1 MDEHY
6 SKALLSKERA
16 FLFLSIAIV
25 ITLLTGFPE
34 SLKVFV
40 LGTAGTITGG
50 ATAVQPIE
58 LQDYFI
64 GLVIFAALMVF
75 LGYLVHALRTPKPQS
90 WYPQI
95 VDEEEFSVGVDKDMF
110 LDNSLERVNK
120 ELKNLRAAK
129 DEAPTKKAKKLT
141 KVPNI
146 EEIHLEHTLRK
157 INAQLHGYKKTPLVL
172 EAPQEK
178 TEWDDHL
185 EEVKQELAGVEAMKI
200 KKAKV
205 REEAP
210 STLDIALKYESKKL
224 QEELKRS
231 LSKTKKNAK
240 QITVLEEPA
249 RKKKWDDHLEE
260 VKQEIAGVEAMKIK
274 KAKVREEAPSTLDIA
289 LKYES
294 KKLQE
299 ELKRSLSKQKKAIT
313 VLKEP
318 ARKKRW
324 NEYLENVNQEL
335 GSVDQMPLQKV
346 KILTK
351 IPLITKTSETLE
363 QKRLARE
370 LQKLHQTLE
379 EEQQK
384 TPAYFVKRYLP
395 SSREWQLAKI
405 KKHIQRKGAVKDKGE
420 LAEVERRLAEIYRE
434 N

>member
-231 LSKTKKNAK
+231 LSK
-240 QITVLEEPA
+240 
-249 RKKKWDDHLEE
+249 
-260 VKQEIAGVEAMKIK
+260 
-274 KAKVREEAPSTLDIA
+274 
-289 LKYES
+289 
-294 KKLQE
+294 
-299 ELKRSLSKQKKAIT
+299 QKKAIT

>member
-6 SKALLSKERA
+6 SKTILSRERA

-50 ATAVQPIE
+50 TAAVQPVE
-58 LQDYFI
+58 LKDYFI

-95 VDEEEFSVGVDKDMF
+95 VDEEEFPAGAEKDLS
-110 LDNSLERVNK
+110 LDNNLERVNK

-129 DEAPTKKAKKLT
+129 DEVPKKKAKKVT
-141 KVPNI
+141 KVPDM

-157 INAQLHGYKKTPLVL
+157 INAQLHGYQKTPLVL
-172 EAPQEK
+172 EASREK
-178 TEWDDHL
+178 SEWDDHL
-185 EEVKQELAGVEAMKI
+185 EEVRQEIAGVEAMKI
-200 KKAKV
+200 SKAKV

-210 STLDIALKYESKKL
+210 STLDIALNYESKKL
-224 QEELKRS
+224 QEELK
-231 LSKTKKNAK
+231 A
-240 QITVLEEPA
+240 
-249 RKKKWDDHLEE
+249 
-260 VKQEIAGVEAMKIK
+260 
-274 KAKVREEAPSTLDIA
+274 
-289 LKYES
+289 
-294 KKLQE
+294 
-299 ELKRSLSKQKKAIT
+299 SLSKQKKAIT
-313 VLKEP
+313 VLEEP
-318 ARKKRW
+318 ARKKQW

-335 GSVDQMPLQKV
+335 GSVDKMPLKKV

-379 EEQQK
+379 EEEQK
-384 TPAYFVKRYLP
+384 IPAYAVKRYLP

-405 KKHIQRKGAVKDKGE
+405 KKHIQKKGAVKNKEE
-420 LAEVERRLAEIYRE
+420 LAEIERKLAEVYKE

>member
-6 SKALLSKERA
+6 SKTILSRERA

-50 ATAVQPIE
+50 TAAVQPVE
-58 LQDYFI
+58 LKDYFI

-95 VDEEEFSVGVDKDMF
+95 VDEEEFPAGAEKDLS
-110 LDNSLERVNK
+110 LDNNLERVNK

-129 DEAPTKKAKKLT
+129 DEVPKKKAKKVT
-141 KVPNI
+141 KVPDM

-157 INAQLHGYKKTPLVL
+157 INAQLHGYQKTPLVL
-172 EAPQEK
+172 EASREK
-178 TEWDDHL
+178 SEWDDHL
-185 EEVKQELAGVEAMKI
+185 EEVRQEIAGVEAMKI
-200 KKAKV
+200 SKAKV

-210 STLDIALKYESKKL
+210 STLDIALNYESKKL
-224 QEELKRS
+224 QEELKAS
-231 LSKTKKNAK
+231 LSKTKKNTK
-240 QITVLEEPA
+240 QITVLETPRE
-249 RKKKWDDHLEE
+249 KSEWDDHLEE
-260 VKQEIAGVEAMKIK
+260 VKQEIAGVEAMKIS

-289 LKYES
+289 LNYES

-299 ELKRSLSKQKKAIT
+299 ELKASLSKQKKAIT
-313 VLKEP
+313 VLEEP
-318 ARKKRW
+318 ARKKQW

-335 GSVDQMPLQKV
+335 GSVDKMPLKKV

-379 EEQQK
+379 EEEQK
-384 TPAYFVKRYLP
+384 IPAYAVKRYLP

-405 KKHIQRKGAVKDKGE
+405 KKHIQKKGAVKNKEE
-420 LAEVERRLAEIYRE
+420 LAEIERKLAEVYKE